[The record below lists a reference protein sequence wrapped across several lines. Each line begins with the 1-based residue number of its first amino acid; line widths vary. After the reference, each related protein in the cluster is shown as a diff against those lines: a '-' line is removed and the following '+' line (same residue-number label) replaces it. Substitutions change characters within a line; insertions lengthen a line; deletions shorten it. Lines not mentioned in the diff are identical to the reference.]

1 MDYYS
6 TRQAAPDNWKAG
18 VIFEVG
24 SLLSY
29 FSSLAD
35 SRKARGKVYP
45 LDIGLTLIFL
55 AKLSGADSLRGMRD
69 WLHERRAVLGQA
81 FGLPPQRTPSR
92 STITRLLAE
101 VMAIQAWEEVI
112 SNFWEQLPGAGASAI
127 VTLDGKTLRGTIDVN
142 HPRGEH
148 LLAAYLPEEGIVLL
162 QVRVDRK
169 TNEIPVA
176 LQVVKTLDLRGK
188 IVTGDALLTQRQLAA
203 EIVARGGDYVFK
215 VKENQLSL
223 YQDLQRLFAPE
234 PVVKG
239 FSPASHDDFRSAPTE
254 AKGHGRIEVRT
265 ITVSQMLNRYSDWP
279 HLAQV
284 FVIERRTT
292 RLATG
297 EVSTEQ
303 TYGITS
309 LTPAAANPERL
320 LEIAR
325 AHWGIE
331 NQLHYRRDVSL
342 HEDACRLRTGHG
354 AQAMAALNNLV
365 LGLLRWLGYT
375 NTRSAREHF
384 NAHFEEAFALVQSS
398 PW

>member
-6 TRQAAPDNWKAG
+6 TRQAAPDIWKAG
-18 VIFEVG
+18 VIFEVS
-24 SLLSY
+24 SLFGY

-45 LDIGLTLIFL
+45 LAIGLTLIFL

-69 WLHERRAVLGQA
+69 WLHERRSVLGQA
-81 FGLPPQRTPSR
+81 FGLPPERTPSR

-101 VMAIQAWEEVI
+101 VIAVQAWEEMI
-112 SNFWEQLPGAGASAI
+112 SNFWEELPGAGASAI

-142 HPRGEH
+142 HPHGEH

-188 IVTGDALLTQRQLAA
+188 IVTGDALLTQRQLSA

-215 VKENQLSL
+215 VKENQPSL

-239 FSPASHDDFRSAPTE
+239 FSPASHDDFRMAQTE
-254 AKGHGRIEVRT
+254 DKGHGRIEVRT
-265 ITVSQMLNRYSDWP
+265 ITVSQMLNSYSDWP

-284 FVIERRTT
+284 FSIERRTLT
-292 RLATG
+292 LATG

-309 LTPAAANPERL
+309 LTPAEANPERL
-320 LEIAR
+320 LEIIR

-331 NQLHYRRDVSL
+331 NQLHYRRDVSM
-342 HEDACRLRTGHG
+342 HEDAGRLRTGHG
-354 AQAMAALNNLV
+354 AHAMAALNNLV
-365 LGLLRWLGYT
+365 LGLLQWLGYI